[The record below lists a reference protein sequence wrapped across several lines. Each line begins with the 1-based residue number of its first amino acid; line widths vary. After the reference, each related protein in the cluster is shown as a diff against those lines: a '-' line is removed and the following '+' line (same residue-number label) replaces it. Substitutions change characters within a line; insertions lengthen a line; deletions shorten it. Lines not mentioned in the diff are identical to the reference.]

1 MTGRLQA
8 VLLDRDG
15 TINVKAPEG
24 EYITAA
30 EQLELL
36 PGAAEAIRLLN
47 HAGVPVAVVTNQRG
61 VALGRM
67 ADSDLRAVHARLHQ
81 LLGNRDAWVDA
92 IFYCPHDK
100 GACACRK
107 PAPLMLRR
115 AGAYLGLTNLRDAVM
130 IGDSLTD
137 VEAGRRAGARTV
149 LLASSGVAPD
159 GTQTAPTLLDAIRSQ
174 LGANSAAA

>member
-24 EYITAA
+24 EYITVP

-36 PGAAEAIRLLN
+36 PGAAEGIRMLN

-67 ADSDLRAVHARLHQ
+67 SDSDLRAVHARLHQ
-81 LLGNRDAWVDA
+81 LLGNQDAWVDA
-92 IFYCPHDK
+92 IFYCPHDT

-115 AGAYLGLTNLRDAVM
+115 AGAYLGLTSLRHSVM

-149 LLASSGVAPD
+149 LLGPSPVAPD
-159 GTQTAPTLLDAIRSQ
+159 GTQTSPTLLDAIRSQ
-174 LGANSAAA
+174 LGADSAAA